1 MDNVRQ
7 KGGKGKAKDVIVQYK
22 VRAKGG
28 QGKAESGN
36 VEKERLKG
44 GKGKG
49 KMWTR

>member
-7 KGGKGKAKDVIVQYK
+7 KGGKGKAKDVQYK